1 MCVVVVDIIVDII
14 VDINV
19 VVVVVVVCLS
29 IMGSDFRLYSQY
41 RYSSSR

>member
-1 MCVVVVDIIVDII
+1 MCVVVVDIIVDIN
-14 VDINV
+14 VVVV